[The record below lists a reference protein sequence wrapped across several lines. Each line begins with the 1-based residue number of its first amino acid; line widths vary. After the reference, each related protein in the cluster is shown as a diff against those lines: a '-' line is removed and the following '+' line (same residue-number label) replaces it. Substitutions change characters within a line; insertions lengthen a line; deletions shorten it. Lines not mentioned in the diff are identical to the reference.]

1 MEIILG
7 SKKLGSQ
14 LGSFS
19 LKLIQNQKSK
29 LRFLFCC
36 NNLGNQIY
44 VYLEN
49 LMFGGRPS
57 LL

>member
-29 LRFLFCC
+29 VKTQISFL
-36 NNLGNQIY
+36 L
-44 VYLEN
+44 
-49 LMFGGRPS
+49 
-57 LL
+57 